1 MKRHL
6 ISAAALVLVASMA
19 QAESAKNTTK
29 AAGKAPVLAAGIA
42 LEYVEPQV
50 RAQDD
55 FFEPLN
61 GKWLKTV
68 EIPADKSSWG
78 AFHKL
83 HDDTQPQL
91 RAIIERSSAVKN
103 ARAGSEEQLIGDFF
117 ASYMDE
123 ARLEQLGISPLKG
136 ELANIAAIK
145 DKAELP
151 ATFARLGRIGVTTPF
166 R

>member
-6 ISAAALVLVASMA
+6 LSAAALVLVASMA
-19 QAESAKNTTK
+19 QAESGASAKSSTAKPKT
-29 AAGKAPVLAAGIA
+29 LSAGIA

-55 FFEPLN
+55 FFEHLN

-91 RAIIERSSAVKN
+91 RSIIERSSSPPR
-103 ARAGSEEQLIGDFF
+103 ARAP
-117 ASYMDE
+117 
-123 ARLEQLGISPLKG
+123 ARKSS
-136 ELANIAAIK
+136 
-145 DKAELP
+145 
-151 ATFARLGRIGVTTPF
+151 
-166 R
+166 